1 MAENRCTQ
9 GSASVGG
16 RETVC
21 IDTYR
26 ILDSSRD
33 RDCYEDVRVYLSALG
48 QEVIDNTCTV
58 RVRNAE
64 VVWTQINVDSIPF
77 NCGFYQLSA
86 RYYVKLSFEGCVS
99 TGRSQDFSGIAV
111 LDKRAVLYGGEGSVK
126 IFTSTTESG
135 LCDFTPAEAASNMP
149 VGVVEVVDPIALSV
163 KICERNHQ
171 CGCCFCRCDEIPE
184 AVCSS
189 LIGPLVDPDCGN
201 RLYVSLGIFS
211 VIRLKRP
218 AQLLISASDYSVPDK
233 ESVTAEQ
240 DDPCSLFRT
249 MAFPTGEFSATNCNQ
264 GAHGTPR
271 AVLSTTN
278 ATSSAPG
285 GFSGRCGCGNSN

>member
-1 MAENRCTQ
+1 MAENRCAQ
-9 GSASVGG
+9 SGSPLGG

-33 RDCYEDVRVYLSALG
+33 RDCYEDVRIYLTALG

-58 RVRNAE
+58 RVRSSE
-64 VVWTQINVDSIPF
+64 VVWTQISVDPIPF
-77 NCGFYQLSA
+77 NCGFYQLTA
-86 RYYVKLSFEGCVS
+86 RYYVKLGFEGCVS
-99 TGRSQDFSGIAV
+99 TGRSQDFAGIAV
-111 LDKRAVLYGGEGSVK
+111 LEKRAVLYGGEGSVK
-126 IFTSTTESG
+126 IFTSTGDSG
-135 LCDFTPAEAASNMP
+135 LCDFNPVEAASNLP

-163 KICERNHQ
+163 KICEKSHN

-189 LIGPLVDPDCGN
+189 LIGPLVDPEDGN

-218 AQLLISASDYSVPDK
+218 AQLLISGTDYSVPDK

-249 MAFPTGEFSATNCNQ
+249 MAFPSGEFSGTNC
-264 GAHGTPR
+264 TP
-271 AVLSTTN
+271 SN
-278 ATSSAPG
+278 GSSARTILTTV
-285 GFSGRCGCGNSN
+285 SGSSPSDRSRCGCSGNK

>member
-1 MAENRCTQ
+1 MAENRCSQ
-9 GSASVGG
+9 GGSTLGG

-26 ILDSSRD
+26 SLDSSRD
-33 RDCYEDVRVYLSALG
+33 RDCYEDVRIYLTALG

-58 RVRNAE
+58 RVRSSE
-64 VVWTQINVDSIPF
+64 VVWTQISVDPIPF
-77 NCGFYQLSA
+77 NCGFYQLTA
-86 RYYVKLSFEGCVS
+86 RYYVKLCFEGCVS

-111 LDKRAVLYGGEGSVK
+111 LEKRAVLYGGEGSVK
-126 IFTSTTESG
+126 IFTSSSETG
-135 LCDFTPAEAASNMP
+135 LCDFSPAEAASNLP

-163 KICERNHQ
+163 KICERDHQ

-184 AVCSS
+184 AVSSS

-218 AQLLISASDYSVPDK
+218 AQLLVSGTDYCVPDK

-249 MAFPTGEFSATNCNQ
+249 MAFPTGEFAGTNCNQ
-264 GAHGTPR
+264 NGGSNR
-271 AVLSTTN
+271 GAVLSTAN
-278 ATSSAPG
+278 GVGSS
-285 GFSGRCGCGNSN
+285 SGRCGCGNGR